1 MNRPEPLQS
10 VMQYL
15 SRFHQTPLIPEVYKE
30 KIPEA
35 LVQAKLRLEPAD
47 GECVVE
53 IITLIHSVLNQQIP
67 KEDVYAIWIHLLAEY
82 PEAVLRNGAREMLKK
97 HFGKPVPA
105 DICRVME
112 PELKARKRDL
122 SRIKSI
128 YARHSL
134 NGELLPKPEPERIGI
149 TDARRLEG

>member
-1 MNRPEPLQS
+1 
-10 VMQYL
+10 
-15 SRFHQTPLIPEVYKE
+15 
-30 KIPEA
+30 
-35 LVQAKLRLEPAD
+35 
-47 GECVVE
+47 
-53 IITLIHSVLNQQIP
+53 
-67 KEDVYAIWIHLLAEY
+67 
-82 PEAVLRNGAREMLKK
+82 
-97 HFGKPVPA
+97 
-105 DICRVME
+105 ME